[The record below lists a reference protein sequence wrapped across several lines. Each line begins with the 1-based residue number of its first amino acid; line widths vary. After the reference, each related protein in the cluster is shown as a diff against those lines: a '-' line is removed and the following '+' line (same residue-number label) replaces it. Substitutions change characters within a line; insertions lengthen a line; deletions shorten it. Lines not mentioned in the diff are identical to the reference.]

1 MSAGRNLNDNEYELL
16 SAYLDGRLTDTERR
30 ELEARLQADADLR
43 RELAAINRT
52 IQLIHQLPTLKAPRS
67 FALTPAMVLSGE
79 TRAPVPKPRSRLL
92 IFPTTF
98 AFSALSAAA
107 AMLLF
112 VLGTGLL
119 LTNFGVSSM
128 PPQNT
133 ASQLTNQTSIAA
145 LPSQTITMTETRAR
159 TASPTAET
167 NGLMQQNA
175 ANDLGIASTA
185 TSSVIQETGRSATD
199 TESLELESPESQ
211 APAAMLAPPAVPAAP
226 EEGLMDGFVG
236 GENDDNGAN
245 TDEAETQNFT
255 FAAPAEEQ
263 SQSSPEQSA
272 DAIMS
277 MPSDGGAAG
286 ETAMLPPAPASTSGV
301 PLAANALPSEA
312 AADALMLPT
321 KPEIAEP
328 ITADDAFA
336 GADAEAP
343 ADGDTSAADGTLSMY
358 ADEEDAEEP
367 PTGGM
372 GGASSAFQ
380 PTFVP
385 TLTASDTP
393 RPTVTNTRRPSAT
406 PRPSNT
412 PIPTTMPTDTPDA
425 TLTVIAQRG
434 LGLTGTPAVSPM
446 LQPNVR
452 DAISDAAGYAEDEFG
467 SRSDSDQR
475 GLLFG
480 AALVAISIIL
490 LGIAVATTLARRRQ
504 RAQQT
509 PQ

>member
-1 MSAGRNLNDNEYELL
+1 
-16 SAYLDGRLTDTERR
+16 
-30 ELEARLQADADLR
+30 
-43 RELAAINRT
+43 
-52 IQLIHQLPTLKAPRS
+52 
-67 FALTPAMVLSGE
+67 
-79 TRAPVPKPRSRLL
+79 
-92 IFPTTF
+92 
-98 AFSALSAAA
+98 
-107 AMLLF
+107 
-112 VLGTGLL
+112 
-119 LTNFGVSSM
+119 
-128 PPQNT
+128 
-133 ASQLTNQTSIAA
+133 
-145 LPSQTITMTETRAR
+145 
-159 TASPTAET
+159 
-167 NGLMQQNA
+167 
-175 ANDLGIASTA
+175 
-185 TSSVIQETGRSATD
+185 
-199 TESLELESPESQ
+199 
-211 APAAMLAPPAVPAAP
+211 
-226 EEGLMDGFVG
+226 
-236 GENDDNGAN
+236 
-245 TDEAETQNFT
+245 
-255 FAAPAEEQ
+255 
-263 SQSSPEQSA
+263 
-272 DAIMS
+272 
-277 MPSDGGAAG
+277 PSDGGAAD
-286 ETAMLPPAPASTSGV
+286 ETAVLPPAPASTSGA
-301 PLAANALPSEA
+301 PAAANALPSEA

-358 ADEEDAEEP
+358 ADEEDSEGQEP

-372 GGASSAFQ
+372 GGAASAFQ

-480 AALVAISIIL
+480 AALIAISIIL
-490 LGIAVATTLARRRQ
+490 LGIAIATTLARRRQ
-504 RAQQT
+504 RTQS